1 MYVNDLQRRIVSVSR
16 GAATRAALR
25 ALWHR
30 QQPQVPGSAEECL
43 RVAQDPQRRLEPLRR
58 QHGAPLPRL

>member
-1 MYVNDLQRRIVSVSR
+1 MYVNDLQRRIVSATR

-30 QQPQVPGSAEECL
+30 QQPRIPGSAEECL
-43 RVAQDPQRRLEPLRR
+43 KLAQEPQRRLEPLRR
-58 QHGAPLPRL
+58 QHGNPRP

>member
-1 MYVNDLQRRIVSVSR
+1 MYVNDLQRRIGAASR

-30 QQPQVPGSAEECL
+30 QQPQTRGTAEECL
-43 RVAQDPQRRLEPLRR
+43 RVAQEPEWRLEPLRR
-58 QHGAPLPRL
+58 QQGAPPTRP